1 MNELNIKQIDFKIED
16 INSVKE
22 EGLTDFPVV
31 YLLNNE
37 KEIYIGE
44 TTAVRNRLKQHLKNV
59 QRKNLKKVSIIGHD
73 KFNQSATYN
82 IETNLINFFTGDEKY
97 KVQNISQT
105 TNFTVHNYY
114 EKRYYHQ
121 EVTNVIWD
129 KLMSLG
135 LAENTLDVITTR
147 DIYKVSPYKS
157 LSPEQQDLKTEI
169 VNFCLEQ
176 SKSDEKAVF
185 VIEGEAGSG
194 KSVVISS
201 IMKAIQD
208 FANDKTS
215 DLYKSENYLLVNHSE
230 MLKTYERLSKIVK
243 NFQKKSFQKPTS
255 FINLM
260 DKNDEVA
267 DVVIVD
273 EGHLLLSKSDAFN
286 NFNYDNHLEEI
297 IKRAKIT
304 VIVFD
309 SKQSLKVKSKWGHD
323 ELKRLLKPYKTKY
336 MKLEQQFRMK
346 ASEPLIDW
354 IDSFIAKDL
363 KPIPNDDF
371 YDFRVFDDA
380 QEMYS
385 EIKKRNSEHNLSRV
399 VSTFDYLHK
408 KDGKTYY
415 VEEGRFKVPWNQTYK
430 TNISWAEIPETINEV
445 GSIYTVQ
452 GFDMNYIGVIIGPSI
467 YFDEATQEIKVD
479 VSKYKDTGA
488 FSGASE
494 FKNANEVK
502 EKIILNGLNVLM
514 KRGIEGLYIYASDEK
529 LRNKLNE
536 LYQEMKQHREQ
547 FVYPTNSDE
556 IVMQVAD
563 LSDNKIV
570 E

>member
-1 MNELNIKQIDFKIED
+1 MNELSIRQIDFRIED
-16 INSVKE
+16 IKSVKE
-22 EGLTDFPVV
+22 ENLTDFPVV
-31 YLLNNE
+31 YLLNDE

-44 TTAVRNRLKQHLKNV
+44 TTAVKNRLKQHLKNEK
-59 QRKNLKKVSIIGHD
+59 RNNLKKVSIIGHG

-82 IETNLINFFTGDEKY
+82 VETNLINFFTGDEKY

-121 EVTNVIWD
+121 EVTSVIWD

-135 LAENTLDVITTR
+135 LAENTIDVITNK

-157 LSPEQQDLKTEI
+157 LTSEQQELKTEI
-169 VNFCLEQ
+169 VNFCLEH
-176 SKSDEKAVF
+176 SKSEETAVF

-201 IMKAIQD
+201 IMKTIQD
-208 FANDKTS
+208 LAHDKTS
-215 DLYKSENYLLVNHSE
+215 DLYQSNNYLLVNHSE
-230 MLKTYERLSKIVK
+230 MLKTYERLSKLVK

-260 DKNDEVA
+260 DKNDLTA

-286 NFNYDNHLEEI
+286 NFKYDNHLEEI

-304 VIVFD
+304 VVVFD
-309 SKQSLKVKSKWGHD
+309 SKQSLKVKSKWGND
-323 ELKRLLKPYKTKY
+323 ELKRLLKPYKTKF

-346 ASEPLIDW
+346 ASEPLVNW
-354 IDSFIAKDL
+354 IDSFISKDL
-363 KPIPNDDF
+363 KSIPNDQF
-371 YDFRVFDDA
+371 YDFRVFTDA
-380 QEMYS
+380 QEMYN
-385 EIKKRNSEHNLSRV
+385 EIKKRNSERSLSRI

-408 KDGKTYY
+408 KDGKEYY
-415 VEEGRFKVPWNQTYK
+415 VEEGRFKLPWNKTYK
-430 TNISWAEIPETINEV
+430 TDISWAEIQETINEV

-467 YFDEATQEIKVD
+467 YFDEVTQEIKVD

-494 FKNANEVK
+494 LKNANEVK

-514 KRGIEGLYIYASDEK
+514 KRGIDGLYIYASDEK

-536 LYQEMKQHREQ
+536 LYEEMEQRKNQ
-547 FVYPTNSDE
+547 FVYLTHSNE
-556 IVMQVAD
+556 AVMQV
-563 LSDNKIV
+563 SDFEKK
-570 E
+570 